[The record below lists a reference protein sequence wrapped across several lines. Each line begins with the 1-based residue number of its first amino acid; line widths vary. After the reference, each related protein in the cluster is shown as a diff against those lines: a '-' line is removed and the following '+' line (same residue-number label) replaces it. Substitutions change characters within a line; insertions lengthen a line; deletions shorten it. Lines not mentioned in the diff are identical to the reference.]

1 MSLTLGFDFTI
12 NIALLSIKLLSTE
25 IHAAHFQ
32 KKCLIYKRQVEAVEE
47 LMQNTKTVSKQ
58 EASQQK
64 VSSYE
69 A

>member
-1 MSLTLGFDFTI
+1 MLHIF
-12 NIALLSIKLLSTE
+12 K
-25 IHAAHFQ
+25 